1 MMKKILYTLS
11 LCSVLTMTGCGLDNR
26 DEPESTIRGRVV
38 YDGEPVGVRGTGE
51 AVQLQL
57 FQDGYELRN
66 PVPVYVTQD
75 GSFEIKIFDGEY
87 KLVTRNNN
95 GPWVNDRDTTVV
107 RLQGM
112 ANVDIEVTPLF
123 TLSNVA
129 LSLSGGSLSASFQV
143 DQVTQGWDID
153 YATIVVGRT
162 LFVDDVSY
170 TARRDLRDIDTG
182 VLTTELLDLTENAD
196 FKNGRALYA
205 RVGLRAAGKDQS
217 IYSQVIK
224 IR

>member
-1 MMKKILYTLS
+1 MMKKIIFAPYIFT
-11 LCSVLTMTGCGLDNR
+11 VLAIVGCGLDNR

-38 YDGEPVGVRGTGE
+38 YNGEAVGVRGTGE

-107 RLQGM
+107 RLQGLTD
-112 ANVDIEVTPLF
+112 VDIDVTPLF
-123 TLSNVA
+123 TLSNV
-129 LSLSGGSLSASFQV
+129 SLVLNGASLSASFQAN
-143 DQVTQGWDID
+143 QVTQGWDID

-162 LFVDDVSY
+162 SFVDDVSY
-170 TARRDLRDIDTG
+170 TVRRDLTNIDTG
-182 VLTTELLDLTENAD
+182 VLTTELVDLTENAD

-205 RVGLRAAGKDQS
+205 RIGLRAAGKDQS